1 MDSKDYVIND
11 TKFRVSLLETQT
23 PEAVL
28 FRKAGLKKAI
38 PYTIASSSIDQILL
52 LVIDISIE
60 EATLI
65 IPDEHTKVLAEL
77 VFGAKVTEHTIFL
90 PGLMSR
96 KKQIVPALHRS
107 LDGNCN
113 LAA

>member
-1 MDSKDYVIND
+1 M
-11 TKFRVSLLETQT
+11 TRQRLRLM
-23 PEAVL
+23 L
-28 FRKAGLKKAI
+28 F
-38 PYTIASSSIDQILL
+38 
-52 LVIDISIE
+52 VIDISRE

-65 IPDEHTKVLAEL
+65 IPDEHTKALAEL
-77 VFGAKVTEHTIFL
+77 VFGAKVTEDTMVL